1 MDYLDEYWHMRH
13 YDDKAIKFK
22 IFKAN
27 LANCSNSIDKE
38 LFAEIFGYPLVT
50 LANNLIYTTNNEE
63 NKIIVNSIK
72 KNKDKLYE
80 PDDFHNFVIEPG
92 YKRADLI
99 DATKLILQ
107 FNETI
112 QLDKIITN
120 IM

>member
-1 MDYLDEYWHMRH
+1 MRH

-27 LANCSNSIDKE
+27 LANCSKSIDKE

-112 QLDKIITN
+112 QLDGD
-120 IM
+120 